1 MRLRIYRFF
10 SAFLMVGIIFVAALL
25 FVLIVCNAKTYT
37 FVGNTVY
44 QENEI
49 KRLVVTERYDTNVI
63 IGSIMSYIRPKK
75 GIPFVSRVR
84 MKPTGLNSVKVEIT
98 EKKLFGVSELS
109 DGRYLYYD
117 SAYNVC
123 EVSERLVEGV
133 KTVELPELTKEPE
146 VGKKLPVDDG
156 TIKSLEI
163 LDKELPKR
171 EVAVDNTKLSDDG
184 SIVLYK
190 GNIEIRLG
198 QRTNLAEKIQRLP
211 YILPTIE
218 NQSGILHVEDFSEEN
233 TDIVFEKT

>member
-1 MRLRIYRFF
+1 MRLRLYRFF
-10 SAFLMVGIIFVAALL
+10 SAFLMVVIIFVAALL
-25 FVLIVCNAKTYT
+25 FVLIVCNVKTYN

-84 MKPTGLNSVKVEIT
+84 IKPAGLNTVKVEIT
-98 EKKLFGVSELS
+98 EKKLFGVSKLPDE
-109 DGRYLYYD
+109 RYLYYD
-117 SAYNVC
+117 SDYNVC
-123 EVSERLVEGV
+123 EVSERLVEGI
-133 KTVELPELTKEPE
+133 KTVELPALTKDPV

-171 EVAVDNTKLSDDG
+171 EVTVDRTKLSDDG

-198 QRTNLAEKIQRLP
+198 PRTNLADKIARLP

>member
-10 SAFLMVGIIFVAALL
+10 SAFLMAGIIFVSALL
-25 FVLIVCNAKTYT
+25 FVLIVCNVKTYNFT
-37 FVGNTVY
+37 GNTVY

-84 MKPTGLNSVKVEIT
+84 MKPTGLNSVKVEIV
-98 EKKLFGVSELS
+98 EKKLFGVSKMD

-117 SAYNVC
+117 SDYNVC
-123 EVSERLVEGV
+123 EVSERLVEGI
-133 KTVELPELTKEPE
+133 KTVELPSLTKDPV

-171 EVAVDNTKLSDDG
+171 EVTVDNTKLSDDG

-198 QRTNLAEKIQRLP
+198 QRTNLAEKIARLP
-211 YILPTIE
+211 YILPSIE